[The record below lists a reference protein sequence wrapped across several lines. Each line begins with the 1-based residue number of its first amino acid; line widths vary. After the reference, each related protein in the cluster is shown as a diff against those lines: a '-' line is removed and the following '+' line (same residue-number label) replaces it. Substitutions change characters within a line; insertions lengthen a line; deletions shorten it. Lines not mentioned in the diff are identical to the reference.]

1 MVSELSRRGTDTSGG
16 KRVWTDEALLHD
28 SGVVVGFSERVGGV
42 SAAPFDSLNL
52 ASHVGDDS
60 AAVDENR
67 GRLLDAWGLEEFRER
82 LTMAEQVHG
91 DRIALVDAAS
101 AGSGAFS
108 RGRRPPLGGTD
119 ALVTRETGVPLALCF
134 ADCVP
139 VILVAPGP
147 VVAVVHAGWRGAL
160 GSLPGKVAA
169 RLVLVAGC
177 EASAVTAYI
186 GPHVRACHYQVSP
199 EIMSQFVNA
208 FGTLARASS
217 GGLDLDAVVSASLDR
232 AGVAPCNI
240 ARLGTCTAE
249 TTDRFFSYR
258 AEGGR
263 TGRHSA
269 LACIVPRS

>member
-1 MVSELSRRGTDTSGG
+1 VSD
-16 KRVWTDEALLHD
+16 H
-28 SGVVVGFSERVGGV
+28 
-42 SAAPFDSLNL
+42 PFASLNL
-52 ASHVGDDS
+52 ASHVGDDPV
-60 AAVDENR
+60 AVDENR
-67 GRLLDAWGLEEFRER
+67 RRLLGALGLEEFRDH
-82 LTMAEQVHG
+82 LTMSEQVHG

-101 AGSGAFS
+101 AGAGALAE
-108 RGRRPPLGGTD
+108 GVRPPLAGTD
-119 ALVTRETGVPLALCF
+119 AMITCEVAVPLALCF

-160 GSLPGKVAA
+160 FSLPGRAA
-169 RLVLVAGC
+169 AELVRVAGC
-177 EASAVTAYI
+177 EAS
-186 GPHVRACHYQVSP
+186 HVLACHYHVGP
-199 EIMSQFVNA
+199 EIMSQFANT

-217 GGLDLDAVVSASLDR
+217 GGLDLDAVVSAGLDR

-240 ARLGTCTAE
+240 VRLGTCTAE

-269 LACIVPRS
+269 VACILPRA